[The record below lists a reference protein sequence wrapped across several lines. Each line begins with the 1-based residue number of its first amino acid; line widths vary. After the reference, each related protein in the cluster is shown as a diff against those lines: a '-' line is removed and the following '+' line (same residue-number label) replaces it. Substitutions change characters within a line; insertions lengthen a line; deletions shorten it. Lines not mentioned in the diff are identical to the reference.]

1 MTKVFIGGSRHF
13 TRLPAN
19 VRARLD
25 RIVESHLPVMVGDA
39 NGADKAVQGFLA
51 ERHHALVEV
60 FCSGGEPRNNVG
72 GWPVRVVQTARA
84 ARDFEYYAMKDRA
97 MASEATV
104 GLMLWD
110 GASRGTL
117 LNVLR
122 LVAQGKPVV
131 VYSQADRGFTDIRG
145 RGDFDKL
152 TATLR
157 GTAARRFQEQAAAEG
172 YAQFVPTQPALRM

>member
-13 TRLPAN
+13 TRLPSD

-25 RIVESHLPVMVGDA
+25 RIVDRRLPVVVGDA

-51 ERHHALVEV
+51 GRHHALVEV
-60 FCSGGEPRNNVG
+60 FCSGEPRNNVG
-72 GWPVRVVQTARA
+72 GWPVRIVQTARA
-84 ARDFEYYAMKDRA
+84 TRDFAFYATKDRA

-104 GLMLWD
+104 GMMLWD

-122 LVAQGKPVV
+122 LVAQAKPVV
-131 VYSQADRGFTDIRG
+131 VYSQAERAFIDVRS

-152 TATLR
+152 TATLH
-157 GTAARRFQEQAAAEG
+157 GAAARRFQEQAVAEG
-172 YAQFVPTQPALRM
+172 YAQFVTAQPALRM

>member
-1 MTKVFIGGSRHF
+1 MTKVFIGGSRHL
-13 TRLPAN
+13 TRLPAD

-25 RIVESHLPVMVGDA
+25 RIVDSHLPVVVGDA

-51 ERHHALVEV
+51 ERHHAQVEV
-60 FCSGGEPRNNVG
+60 FCSGEPRNNAG
-72 GWPVRVVQTARA
+72 GWPVRIVQTTRA
-84 ARDFEYYAMKDRA
+84 ARDFEYYATKDRA
-97 MASEATV
+97 MAAEATV
-104 GLMLWD
+104 GLMVWD

-131 VYSQADRGFTDIRG
+131 VYSQPDRAFTDIRG

-152 TATLR
+152 TATLH
-157 GTAARRFQEQAAAEG
+157 GAAARRFQEQAAAEG
-172 YAQFVPTQPALRM
+172 YAQFVTTQPALRM